1 MLFLLSIVLA
11 VIVFELL
18 LVSGNLAIG
27 AIALVCFALVALKL
41 ALGQRKTPPTGR
53 GQTE

>member
-18 LVSGNLAIG
+18 LLSGNLGIG
-27 AIALVCFALVALKL
+27 AIALVFFALVALKL
-41 ALGQRKTPPTGR
+41 ALRQRKTPPAG
-53 GQTE
+53 